1 MALVK
6 QLYVF
11 GNFSSFWVKQFP
23 KISRWKILI
32 QDHNPRELKTGNVLN
47 FPHFESPYLLSMH
60 CWVLPWKGRKC
71 FLFISHHHLE
81 LPTNPKQNFP
91 KIEIIPWYFV
101 KAIRG
106 FRAQRT
112 FLLECQIFDIET
124 LFRVR
129 KKSLVILSTVSAP
142 LKPVVCIL
150 FTHFL
155 KSKNVFSRGF
165 FLRILALCMVS
176 IQEWVMMAGVR

>member
-1 MALVK
+1 MFEFLSRTISKNIKVE
-6 QLYVF
+6 
-11 GNFSSFWVKQFP
+11 NFNSGSQP
-23 KISRWKILI
+23 KRTENRQRS
-32 QDHNPRELKTGNVLN
+32 DF

-129 KKSLVILSTVSAP
+129 KKSLVILNTVSAP

-165 FLRILALCMVS
+165 FLRILTVCMVR
-176 IQEWVMMAGVR
+176 IQERVMMAHLQ